1 MLNEFNEST
10 YSSTISSAS
19 YAPVL
24 AKNSVSIMHTV
35 VTLILDTENILVL
48 SEKIEFH
55 LYSIITK
62 QKMTEYPIFV
72 SLFLLQ

>member
-1 MLNEFNEST
+1 MSLMNST
-10 YSSTISSAS
+10 YSFTISDKSSTS

-35 VTLILDTENILVL
+35 VTLILDTENILEL
-48 SEKIEFH
+48 SEKIQFH
-55 LYSIITK
+55 LYSKITK
-62 QKMTEYPIFV
+62 NPTEYPIFV